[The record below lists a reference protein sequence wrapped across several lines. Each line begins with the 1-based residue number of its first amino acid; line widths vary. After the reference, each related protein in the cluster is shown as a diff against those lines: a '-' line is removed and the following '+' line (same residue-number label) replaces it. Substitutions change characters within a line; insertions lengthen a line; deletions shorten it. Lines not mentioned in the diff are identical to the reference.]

1 MAHLINHNMSKITI
15 INNNNID
22 SNTASIELDNDIINN
37 DIDDIDYSKYQED
50 DSDVESANKFD
61 YYGKGNY

>member
-1 MAHLINHNMSKITI
+1 MAHLTNYNMSKITI

-22 SNTASIELDNDIINN
+22 SNTASIELNNDIINN

-61 YYGKGNY
+61 YYGKENY

>member
-1 MAHLINHNMSKITI
+1 MSKITI

-37 DIDDIDYSKYQED
+37 DIDDIDYSKYRED